1 MDKNVNL
8 NWGSLLL
15 LATGILEKTGAEWRE
30 GEGELRQM
38 EIFFEGFGRKEER
51 DDVVKVGGKM
61 RRAGQDHYGLVSHT
75 GCGVRA
81 RVGTLSEVAPD
92 DGAPVIP
99 MSVLGILPSPPSLPP
114 LPSFSSQFPSSSSLT
129 TLPCPDCT
137 PPTAR

>member
-1 MDKNVNL
+1 MERGV
-8 NWGSLLL
+8 
-15 LATGILEKTGAEWRE
+15 GIKTNGNY
-30 GEGELRQM
+30 
-38 EIFFEGFGRKEER
+38 FEGFGRKEER

-99 MSVLGILPSPPSLPP
+99 MSVPRILPSTQTSPFFFLL
-114 LPSFSSQFPSSSSLT
+114 LPSPSSSR
-129 TLPCPDCT
+129 PH
-137 PPTAR
+137 PPLAVR

>member
-30 GEGELRQM
+30 GRGIKTNGNIL
-38 EIFFEGFGRKEER
+38 EGFGRKEER

-99 MSVLGILPSPPSLPP
+99 MSVLGILPSPPSLP
-114 LPSFSSQFPSSSSLT
+114 SFSSQFPSSSSFT

>member
-1 MDKNVNL
+1 MER
-8 NWGSLLL
+8 GR
-15 LATGILEKTGAEWRE
+15 GIETNGNIL
-30 GEGELRQM
+30 
-38 EIFFEGFGRKEER
+38 EGFGRKEER

-99 MSVLGILPSPPSLPP
+99 MSVLGILPSPPSLHSLPSLHNSLLLPPSQPFLVQTVP
-114 LPSFSSQFPSSSSLT
+114 LPLPVST
-129 TLPCPDCT
+129 TVSHSDD
-137 PPTAR
+137 RSV

>member
-75 GCGVRA
+75 GWCQ
-81 RVGTLSEVAPD
+81 
-92 DGAPVIP
+92 
-99 MSVLGILPSPPSLPP
+99 
-114 LPSFSSQFPSSSSLT
+114 SQGRDT
-129 TLPCPDCT
+129 E
-137 PPTAR
+137 